1 MLSHSVMPY
10 SATQWTVD
18 CQGPLSMDSPGK
30 NTGVGCHTLLQEI
43 FLTQGSK
50 LHFLLLLH
58 WQADSLPLVPP
69 GKPILYRV
77 VGMNHILLIISL
89 NPCLLLSIA
98 LVGFTFISF
107 AFTLQFLTWA
117 FHGVF
122 DLFALS
128 PQNLRGSVSF
138 QGWGKLP
145 YHSYLW
151 FPKVSTLT
159 RHSLPHARVFT
170 TISVR
175 KALTISANNHMLF
188 HVYFLH

>member
-69 GKPILYRV
+69 RKPILYRV

-107 AFTLQFLTWA
+107 AFTLQFLT
-117 FHGVF
+117 
-122 DLFALS
+122 
-128 PQNLRGSVSF
+128 
-138 QGWGKLP
+138 
-145 YHSYLW
+145 
-151 FPKVSTLT
+151 
-159 RHSLPHARVFT
+159 
-170 TISVR
+170 
-175 KALTISANNHMLF
+175 
-188 HVYFLH
+188 